1 MISLNRKLALTF
13 FIFSLSS
20 FTHAIAFARDIN
32 VEQHNASEARDRY
45 NKAQANYE
53 SVSKQI
59 STLEQHIAEQQAKL
73 NELKSKQSA
82 TQTEIDQAKMDLDNK
97 IEILNKAWEDRNK

>member
-1 MISLNRKLALTF
+1 MISLNHKLTLAF
-13 FIFSLSS
+13 FIITLTSL
-20 FTHAIAFARDIN
+20 THSIAFARDIN

-53 SVSKQI
+53 SLSKQI

-73 NELKSKQSA
+73 NELKNKQSA
-82 TQTEIDQAKMDLDNK
+82 TQTEIDQAKIDLDNK
-97 IEILNKAWEDRNK
+97 IEILNRAWEERNK